1 MEIVIEINESVP
13 AFARTWVGGEV
24 TELVE
29 QIKKAVCLD
38 ELRPGDALPSIRQ
51 LATDLDLDARV
62 IAKAYRLLES
72 EDVVQPGYLA
82 KFVHRDAK
90 ANSAP

>member
-1 MEIVIEINESVP
+1 MEIVIEIDESVP
-13 AFARTWVGGEV
+13 AFARTWVGDEI

-29 QIKKAVCLD
+29 QIKKAVLLE

-51 LATDLDLDARV
+51 LATDLGLDEGV
-62 IAKAYRLLES
+62 VAKAYQLLES

-82 KFVHRDAK
+82 TFVHRHAK
-90 ANSAP
+90 ANSA